1 MADWNE
7 ESNVCRVK
15 LVFYG
20 PALSGKT
27 TNLISLYH
35 SLQPD
40 LKGDMQVLETQ
51 NDRTL
56 FFDLLPIGVTTAS
69 GALIKIKVYTVP
81 GQVAHDS
88 TRKAL
93 LSRADGVVF
102 VADSQLSQS
111 ENNAESFKNLAENSA
126 KVGLNFENMPL
137 VIQFNKRD
145 LTAIVTEQELHQRWS
160 KTPWSLY
167 LASAINNQGVL
178 ETFAGLLEKVYFQ
191 LDQEF
196 LLEQEHGLNK
206 SQFMQQIMGSAHYA
220 R

>member
-7 ESNVCRVK
+7 QSNTCLVK

-27 TNLISLYH
+27 TNLISLH
-35 SLQPD
+35 NQLQPD
-40 LKGDMQVLETQ
+40 LKGDMQILETQ

-56 FFDLLPIGVTTAS
+56 FFDLLPLGVSTPT
-69 GALIKIKVYTVP
+69 GALIKLKVYTVP

-102 VADSQLSQS
+102 VADSQTNQS
-111 ENNAESFKNLAENSA
+111 ENNAESFKNLAENAA
-126 KVGLNFENMPL
+126 KVGLNFEKMPL

-145 LTAIVTEQELHQRWS
+145 LPNIVTEEELEQRWS
-160 KTPWSLY
+160 QTPWQLHY
-167 LASAINNQGVL
+167 ASALNNEGVL
-178 ETFAGLLEKVYFQ
+178 ETFVGLLEQVYKDLDEEFSLAAEHQ
-191 LDQEF
+191 LQ
-196 LLEQEHGLNK
+196 QQ
-206 SQFMQQIMGSAHYA
+206 QFINQILGEAQNVQ
-220 R
+220 